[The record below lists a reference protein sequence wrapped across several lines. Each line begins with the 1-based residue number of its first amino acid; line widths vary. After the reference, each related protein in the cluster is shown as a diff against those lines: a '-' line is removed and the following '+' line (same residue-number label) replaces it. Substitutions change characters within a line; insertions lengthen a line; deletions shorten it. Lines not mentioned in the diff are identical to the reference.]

1 MAERDAGEPDYR
13 ASLFWERMELGVA
26 SVEPIHEVQ
35 RLLPSLSRGEKAQVL
50 KWVVQELGDDFPG
63 IDSASSVCGGDPC
76 IARTRIPVWLLERY
90 RRLGVSERD
99 LLDSYP
105 ALRAE
110 DLANAWA
117 FARIHAVE
125 IEQQII
131 ANEEA

>member
-1 MAERDAGEPDYR
+1 MGRRFMAVRARRRRGARDSETI
-13 ASLFWERMELGVA
+13 EI
-26 SVEPIHEVQ
+26 VEPIHEVQ

-50 KWVVQELGDDFPG
+50 KWVVQEMGDDFPS
-63 IDSASSVCGGDPC
+63 IDSSPEICGGDPC

-99 LLDSYP
+99 LLDAYP
-105 ALRAE
+105 SLRAE

-117 FARIHAVE
+117 FVRIHGAE
-125 IEQQII
+125 IDSQIR